1 MLPFST
7 LPSGFGYEL
16 ALELYTRGWNVYA
29 GCLRA
34 ESVATLRE
42 KAGGSSMHALLMD
55 VTKQVDID
63 RVVQHIEKENPQQG
77 LYAVVLNA
85 GVGRGG
91 VVDWMPLE
99 EYRSIMEVNFF
110 SVVAVVKTCLPLLKQ
125 AKGRI
130 VNVTSFAGL
139 FHGAPCMSAYCASK
153 HASEAFTTSLRLE
166 MKGWG
171 IKVGTYMKVGNEGG
185 KTYNP
190 GWTKAHLHHLQP
202 TP

>member
-1 MLPFST
+1 MYL
-7 LPSGFGYEL
+7 
-16 ALELYTRGWNVYA
+16 
-29 GCLRA
+29 
-34 ESVATLRE
+34 
-42 KAGGSSMHALLMD
+42 
-55 VTKQVDID
+55 Q
-63 RVVQHIEKENPQQG
+63 QIEKENPQQG

-110 SVVAVVKTCLPLLKQ
+110 SVVAVVKACLPLLKQ

-166 MKGWG
+166 IKGWG
-171 IKVGTYMKVGNEGG
+171 IKVSNYIGAENEGG
-185 KTYNP
+185 RKDNCTE
-190 GWTKAHLHHLQP
+190 THLSHLRP
-202 TP
+202 TQ

>member
-1 MLPFST
+1 MFGIISPIAFRFLNS
-7 LPSGFGYEL
+7 LGFGYEL

-34 ESVATLRE
+34 ESVATLNE
-42 KAGGSSMHALLMD
+42 KAGGPSMRALLMD
-55 VTKQVDID
+55 VTKPADID
-63 RVVQHIEKENPQQG
+63 RVLKQIQKENAEQG

-110 SVVAVVKTCLPLLKQ
+110 SVVAVVKACLPLLKQ

-139 FHGAPCMSAYCASK
+139 FYGAPCMSAYCASK

-171 IKVGTYMKVGNEGG
+171 IKVRENE
-185 KTYNP
+185 KA
-190 GWTKAHLHHLQP
+190 GWKEIE
-202 TP
+202 